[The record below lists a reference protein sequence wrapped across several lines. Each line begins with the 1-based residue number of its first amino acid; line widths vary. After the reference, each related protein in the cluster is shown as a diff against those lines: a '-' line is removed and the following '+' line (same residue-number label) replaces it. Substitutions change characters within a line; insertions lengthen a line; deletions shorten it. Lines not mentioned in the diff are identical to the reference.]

1 MKESNW
7 TFYAFPFTHIFYS
20 VNSISD
26 QNIARGNQSK
36 ENNVSGYIG
45 VFSSHQAHIPGHRLC
60 GGQSGC
66 DTQGA
71 V

>member
-1 MKESNW
+1 M
-7 TFYAFPFTHIFYS
+7 
-20 VNSISD
+20 NSISD

-36 ENNVSGYIG
+36 ENNSSGRIG

-66 DTQGA
+66 DTQGT